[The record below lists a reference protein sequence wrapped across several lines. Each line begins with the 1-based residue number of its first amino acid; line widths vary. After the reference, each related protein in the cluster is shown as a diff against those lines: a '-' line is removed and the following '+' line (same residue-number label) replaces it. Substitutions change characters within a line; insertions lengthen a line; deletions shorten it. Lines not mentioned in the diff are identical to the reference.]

1 MVFDGGYPDAT
12 FVDDPDDRRPLFTTR
27 PVDELRDLA
36 PELSEP
42 ISAEDLDFLH
52 ALKNDANSCL
62 CNDDWAKNSMFES
75 DPSSTPI
82 FPADN
87 SDIDNF
93 LRELREL
100 KEYGSKPAEN
110 QNNSAGHR
118 SSAAHASAAPNNSN
132 GFATSSN
139 NMGKMPED
147 FRLVAT
153 LENPVLTRPVQNGA
167 NIMGPMAY
175 SCPQPGRLTAMPD
188 QTKEQVYTPKVLRS
202 PTVYPKPQITA
213 TPTKANLQVHLG
225 VPEISPADEHQT
237 HHHKVGKSNPVS
249 GKKAT
254 KAKTAP
260 SISTGEFSSRPSSAH
275 TEGVFS
281 IDSDTTATISS
292 MSRENSGS
300 SDSTVP
306 VTPKGPRSA
315 RKDPPV
321 PGSRGPATRS
331 KSVAVDRAAIGKNP
345 ASAITDRRNAYRE
358 RYISRSKTYPSENSD
373 IHKACRAGGRWI
385 GFLIRNSDTY
395 GVEASSDGLDVHNSA
410 PCQNEAPLPVMN
422 GVNGSSVDNG
432 PPASFR
438 PPPPGRSTTKSGSM
452 YGSTMHN
459 GSAMQNGPAQTYG
472 PPIQNGPLPQNSA
485 AMQNGPM
492 EQNIQPTYGY
502 QSDQM
507 HGGSVPPFI
516 APMQNGPVPATGA
529 PMQNFPVPPFVA
541 PTQNGPA
548 PWNGAPMHNGTMLP
562 NSAPT
567 QNFSVP
573 ESKGIP
579 LMRNDPMPLYATPM
593 QNGTVPPNGYL
604 MQNGPMPQY
613 DGSVPQYG
621 PPPQNGSVPQ
631 YGPPQNGSVPQY
643 GPQNGSVPQ
652 YGPPQ
657 NGSVPQYGHPMQN
670 GNMPPNNARM
680 LNGHMPAYG
689 APIENGM
696 MPVYDPPMQ
705 NPLNP
710 MNGGHF
716 VNASNAYISITGNGF
731 QGYVSNGQGNSGQ
744 GLNAQALSVTAPP
757 NMQNPSGQGASG

>member
-1 MVFDGGYPDAT
+1 MVFGGGYPDAT
-12 FVDDPDDRRPLFTTR
+12 FVDDPDDRQPLFTSG
-27 PVDELRDLA
+27 PVINPRDLA
-36 PELSEP
+36 PKIPEP
-42 ISAEDLDFLH
+42 ISVEDLDFLH

-62 CNDDWAKNSMFES
+62 CNDDWAENSMFES
-75 DPSSTPI
+75 DPGSTPI

-93 LRELREL
+93 LRELCEL

-153 LENPVLTRPVQNGA
+153 LENPVLIQPVQNNA

-175 SCPQPGRLTAMPD
+175 GCPQPGRLTAMPD
-188 QTKEQVYTPKVLRS
+188 QPNERIYTPKVLHS

-213 TPTKANLQVHLG
+213 TPIKANLQVHLDA
-225 VPEISPADEHQT
+225 PEVSPLDEQQT
-237 HHHKVGKSNPVS
+237 HSHKMGKGNPVS
-249 GKKAT
+249 RKHAT
-254 KAKTAP
+254 KAKAAP
-260 SISTGEFSSRPSSAH
+260 SISTGELSSRPSNAD
-275 TEGVFS
+275 TEGVYFM
-281 IDSDTTATISS
+281 DSDTTATISS

-315 RKDPPV
+315 PKVPST
-321 PGSRGPATRS
+321 PGSSCPATRS
-331 KSVAVDRAAIGKNP
+331 KSVAVDRATIGKNP
-345 ASAITDRRNAYRE
+345 TSAVTDRRNAYRA
-358 RYISRSKTYPSENSD
+358 RYMSHSKSYPSENSE

-385 GFLIRNSDTY
+385 GFLIHNSDTY
-395 GVEASSDGLDVHNSA
+395 GVKASTDGLDVRNGA
-410 PCQNEAPLPVMN
+410 PCQNEASLPVMN

-432 PPASFR
+432 ASASYH
-438 PPPPGRSTTKSGSM
+438 PPPPCGSTSNSGSM

-459 GSAMQNGPAQTYG
+459 GSAMQNGPVQTYG
-472 PPIQNGPLPQNSA
+472 PPIQNGPLPQDSA
-485 AMQNGPM
+485 AMQNGPIP
-492 EQNIQPTYGY
+492 QNIQPTYGY
-502 QSDQM
+502 QM
-507 HGGSVPPFI
+507 HGGAVPPSFP
-516 APMQNGPVPATGA
+516 PMQNGPVPATGA
-529 PMQNFPVPPFVA
+529 PMQNFLVPPFVA
-541 PTQNGPA
+541 PTQNFPA
-548 PWNGAPMHNGTMLP
+548 PWNGAPQNGTVLP
-562 NSAPT
+562 NSAPM
-567 QNFSVP
+567 QYFPVSV
-573 ESKGIP
+573 SKGIP
-579 LMRNDPMPLYATPM
+579 LMRNDPMPPHAAPM
-593 QNGTVPPNGYL
+593 HNGTVPPNGYL
-604 MQNGPMPQY
+604 MQDCPMPQY

-631 YGPPQNGSVPQY
+631 YGPP
-643 GPQNGSVPQ
+643 PQNGSVPSYDAPMQ
-652 YGPPQ
+652 KAPMPP
-657 NGSVPQYGHPMQN
+657 YGHPMQN

-696 MPVYDPPMQ
+696 MPIYDPPMQ

-716 VNASNAYISITGNGF
+716 VNASNAYISIAGNGF

-744 GLNAQALSVTAPP
+744 GLNAQTLSVTAPP
-757 NMQNPSGQGASG
+757 NMQNPSGQGASA